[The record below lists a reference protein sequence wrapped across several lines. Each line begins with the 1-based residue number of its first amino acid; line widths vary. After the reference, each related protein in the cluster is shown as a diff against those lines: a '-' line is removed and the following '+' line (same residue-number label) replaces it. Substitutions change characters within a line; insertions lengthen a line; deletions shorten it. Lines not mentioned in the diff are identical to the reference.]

1 MGIRLKSGVVWTT
14 VLIFDGVVREEGVV
28 VERFY
33 IVGQKITEVLES
45 GEVGGRWWLY
55 MLVSGADCW
64 RRKNGDELLTYNDV
78 REDKYLYFKMK
89 ERMKR

>member
-1 MGIRLKSGVVWTT
+1 

-45 GEVGGRWWLY
+45 GEVGGR
-55 MLVSGADCW
+55 
-64 RRKNGDELLTYNDV
+64 
-78 REDKYLYFKMK
+78 
-89 ERMKR
+89 